1 MKLLI
6 VDDEE
11 LTRGGLIHS
20 IDWNALGIDTI
31 YEADDGLHG
40 LEIAK
45 IHSPEIILSDVR
57 MPRMDGVEM
66 VKQIREIQP
75 ESSIIFMSGYS
86 DKEYLKA
93 AIKLK
98 AISYVEKPID
108 LEEIKESIK
117 EAIVNHKSIVFNQ
130 QSVKDNR
137 YDSMF
142 QLTLKMIY
150 PNHDSKTDYKSELM
164 QLGFSLKNYSS
175 FATLII
181 KLMNPSSQQ
190 GSLVNLTNGL
200 SITKLEATPIMSQLT
215 PLLKKHKIDFI
226 YGVKQEEYIVVHL
239 FSSDKIQKN
248 VLCKQL
254 ERFSDS
260 LKQSFT
266 HFISLGKIVS
276 SIEKLYESY
285 NNAIILM
292 HSSFFY
298 PYNAILQNDTETT
311 IYPSFLPNEI
321 LLEFS
326 DALMSRNLEKMNQ
339 ILIELKKAFVNNKTI
354 LVNQVKD
361 LYYKLLLELNEA
373 ANQFHISISADSTET
388 ILDYI
393 SKSLT
398 FFDLHEILERKI
410 ASFFKSFENENRDNS
425 TIFLIKEY
433 VSKNYQNESLSVKDI
448 SEHVFLS
455 SSYVCTIFKTETGK
469 TLNQYLTEYRIE
481 KAKKLL
487 MDSRYKI
494 TDISSKVGYNDGNY
508 FGKTFKK
515 QVGLS
520 PSEFRE
526 QYFEGKF

>member
-31 YEADDGLHG
+31 FEADDGFHG
-40 LEIAK
+40 LEIVK
-45 IHSPEIILSDVR
+45 RHSPEIILSDVR

-66 VKQIREIQP
+66 AKQIREIQP

-108 LEEIKESIK
+108 LEELKESVK
-117 EAIVNHKSIVFNQ
+117 EAILYHKSIVLSR
-130 QSVKDNR
+130 QSADDNR
-137 YDSMF
+137 YDNMF

-150 PNHDSKTDYKSELM
+150 PNHDPQTDYKSELS
-164 QLGFSLKNYSS
+164 QLGLSLKNYSS

-181 KLMNPSSQQ
+181 KLVNETSQQ
-190 GSLVNLTNGL
+190 GSTLNSTI
-200 SITKLEATPIMSQLT
+200 SKLEATPIMNQLT
-215 PLLKKHKIDFI
+215 PLLKKYKIDFI

-239 FSSDKIQKN
+239 LGKDKIQKDT
-248 VLCKQL
+248 LSTLLK
-254 ERFSDS
+254 RFSDS

-266 HFISLGKIVS
+266 HFMSLGKAVC

-298 PYNAILQNDTETT
+298 PYNAVLHNDVEA
-311 IYPSFLPNEI
+311 IAYPSFLPNEI
-321 LLEFS
+321 LSEFS
-326 DALMSRNLEKMNQ
+326 EALMSRDFEQINQ
-339 ILIELKKAFVNNKTI
+339 ILSTLKKSFVNNKAI

-361 LYYKLLLELNEA
+361 LYYKLLLELNES

-393 SKSLT
+393 SKSNT
-398 FFDLHEILERKI
+398 FFDLHNILEQKTK
-410 ASFFKSFENENRDNS
+410 SFFKSFENENRDNS
-425 TIFLIKEY
+425 TIFLIKEF
-433 VSKNYQNESLSVKDI
+433 VSKNYQNDSLSIKDI

-526 QYFEGKF
+526 QYFEGKL

>member
-20 IDWNALGIDTI
+20 IDWTALGIDTI

-40 LEIAK
+40 LEIVK
-45 IHSPEIILSDVR
+45 RYSPEIILSDVR

-108 LEEIKESIK
+108 LEEIKESVK
-117 EAIVNHKSIVFNQ
+117 DAIINHKSIVFSR
-130 QSVKDNR
+130 QSADDNR

-150 PNHDSKTDYKSELM
+150 PNHDPQTDYKSGLS

-181 KLMNPSSQQ
+181 KLLNVSSPQ
-190 GSLVNLTNGL
+190 GSTPGFTNGL
-200 SITKLEATPIMSQLT
+200 SISKLEATPIMQQLS
-215 PLLKKHKIDFI
+215 PLLKKLKIDFI
-226 YGVKQEEYIVVHL
+226 YGVKQEEYIVIHL
-239 FSSDKIQKN
+239 LGSDKIQKDI
-248 VLCKQL
+248 LRKLL
-254 ERFSDS
+254 ERFSNS

-266 HFISLGKIVS
+266 HFMSVGKTVS

-298 PYNAILQNDTETT
+298 PYNAVLLNDTEA
-311 IYPSFLPNEI
+311 IAYPSLLPNEI
-321 LLEFS
+321 LSEFS
-326 DALMSRNLEKMNQ
+326 EALLSQNLERINQ
-339 ILIELKKAFVNNKTI
+339 ILVELKKAFVNNKAI

-410 ASFFKSFENENRDNS
+410 TSFFKSFENANRDNS

-469 TLNQYLTEYRIE
+469 TLNQYLTEFRID

-494 TDISSKVGYNDGNY
+494 TDISSKVGYSDGNY

-526 QYFEGKF
+526 QYFDGKL